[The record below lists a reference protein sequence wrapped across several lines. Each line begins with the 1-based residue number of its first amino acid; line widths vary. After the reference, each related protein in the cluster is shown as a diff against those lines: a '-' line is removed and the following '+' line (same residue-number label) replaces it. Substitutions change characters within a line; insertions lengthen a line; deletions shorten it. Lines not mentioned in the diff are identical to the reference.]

1 MAVWEAKLEMSEELL
16 RVENLT
22 VSFDGFKAVDNV
34 NFSMRAGE
42 VRVLIGPN
50 GAGKSTLLDAI
61 IGRVRPSAG
70 KVLFKGEDITRL
82 EEFKIVRKGIC
93 RKFQAPG
100 ILEGLTVR
108 VNLVLAARP
117 NRDWWASFT
126 RRERSR
132 IDKDVEEI
140 LEIIGLVGKRGA
152 RAGQLSHGQKQ
163 WLEIGIVVASNAELL
178 LLDEPAAGMSHAE
191 AAQTAELVRRLSAWH
206 GFLVIDH
213 DMAFVEQLGGSVTVL
228 HQGRLLKEGSF
239 EEVRTD
245 PEVAAIYLGRAQEL
259 RCAYS

>member
-82 EEFKIVRKGIC
+82 EEFKIVRKGKVEAVWPI
-93 RKFQAPG
+93 
-100 ILEGLTVR
+100 E
-108 VNLVLAARP
+108 
-117 NRDWWASFT
+117 AS
-126 RRERSR
+126 
-132 IDKDVEEI
+132 
-140 LEIIGLVGKRGA
+140 
-152 RAGQLSHGQKQ
+152 
-163 WLEIGIVVASNAELL
+163 
-178 LLDEPAAGMSHAE
+178 
-191 AAQTAELVRRLSAWH
+191 
-206 GFLVIDH
+206 
-213 DMAFVEQLGGSVTVL
+213 
-228 HQGRLLKEGSF
+228 GRY
-239 EEVRTD
+239 D
-245 PEVAAIYLGRAQEL
+245 
-259 RCAYS
+259 